1 MSILNRP
8 SDGLLSV
15 LLALRRALIAYGPQP
30 EARLLDLCAPSSV
43 VPDGKPDMARKTIT
57 RWKQL
62 GFFEEVDGQLRLHAT
77 VASIGVDDLDGL
89 RAAVLRLV
97 LAPENNPVLIADGG
111 DDNEK
116 SKASD
121 CTYAAAWA
129 LTQDPY
135 SFPAKYRGG
144 VEALQA
150 SQGVDPRP
158 FANDTRWAGFAE
170 WAVFL
175 GIAWS
180 APKVALVLDPAFAV
194 RMSLPDVFMGAP
206 ELPHEPFLA
215 RMAEVL
221 PIVDGG
227 RYYVAARSQTARPW
241 RSERTNHIS
250 PCLSAAVM
258 TLEARGELRLEAR
271 SDAPQRI
278 LLGRGGSEVRPVS
291 HVVRLGVS

>member
-30 EARLLDLCAPSSV
+30 EARLLELCAPPSV
-43 VPDGKPDMARKTIT
+43 VPEGKPDMARKTIT

-62 GFFEEVDGQLRLHAT
+62 GFFEEVDGRLQLHAD
-77 VASIGVDDLDGL
+77 VAAIGVDDLDRL

-97 LAPENNPVLIADGG
+97 LAPENNPVLSSDGG

-121 CTYAAAWA
+121 YTYAAAWA

-150 SQGVDPRP
+150 SQDTNPRP

-175 GIAWS
+175 GIAWT
-180 APKVALVLDPAFAV
+180 APKVGLVPDPAFAV
-194 RMSLPDVFMGAP
+194 RMVLPDIFTDGSDLP
-206 ELPHEPFLA
+206 LELLLTRLA
-215 RMAEVL
+215 DAL
-221 PIVDGG
+221 PVIDGG
-227 RYYVAARSQTARPW
+227 RYYLAVRGQIGRPW
-241 RSERTNHIS
+241 RPDLKNQLS
-250 PCLSAAVM
+250 PCLSAALL
-258 TLEARGELRLEAR
+258 TLEARGDLRLELR
-271 SDAPQRI
+271 SDAPQRM

-291 HVVRLGVS
+291 HIVRLGVS

>member
-15 LLALRRALIAYGPQP
+15 LLSLRRALIAYGPQSEP
-30 EARLLDLCAPSSV
+30 RLLELCAPASV
-43 VPDGKPDMARKTIT
+43 VPDGKPDMARKTLT

-62 GFFEEVDGQLRLHAT
+62 GFFREAEGALELDPAIRAVD
-77 VASIGVDDLDGL
+77 VDDMDGL
-89 RAAVLRLV
+89 RSAALRLV
-97 LAPENNPVLIADGG
+97 LAPENNPALSGESG

-121 CTYAAAWA
+121 YTFAAAWA

-135 SFPAKYRGG
+135 SFPGTYKSG

-150 SQGVDPRP
+150 SQAIEPRP

-180 APKVALVLDPAFAV
+180 AKVGLVLDPAFAV
-194 RMSLPDVFMGAP
+194 RFALQDIFAGTL
-206 ELPHEPFLA
+206 ELPQDAFLTRLSDA
-215 RMAEVL
+215 L
-221 PIVDGG
+221 PVVDGG
-227 RYYVAARSQTARPW
+227 RYQVAVQAQIGRPW
-241 RSERTNHIS
+241 RAHRPNQIS
-250 PCLSAAVM
+250 PSLSAAIL
-258 TLEARGELRLEAR
+258 TLEARGDLRLEVR

-278 LLGRGGSEVRPVS
+278 LLGRGGREVRPVS
-291 HVVRLGVS
+291 HLVRLGVS

>member
-1 MSILNRP
+1 MSILNRA

-30 EARLLDLCAPSSV
+30 EARLLELCAPPSV
-43 VPDGKPDMARKTIT
+43 VSDGKPDMARKTIT

-62 GFFEEVDGQLRLHAT
+62 GFFEEVDGQLRLHTDVAT
-77 VASIGVDDLDGL
+77 IGVDDLDGL
-89 RAAVLRLV
+89 RAAILRLV
-97 LAPENNPVLIADGG
+97 LAPANNPVLTSDGG

-150 SQGVDPRP
+150 SQGVEPRP
-158 FANDTRWAGFAE
+158 FANDTRWVGFAE

-180 APKVALVLDPAFAV
+180 AQKVGLVIDPAFAV
-194 RMSLPDVFMGAP
+194 RVSLPDVFMDAP
-206 ELPHEPFLA
+206 ELPQEPFLA
-215 RMAEVL
+215 RLADIL
-221 PIVDGG
+221 PIVDTG
-227 RYYVAARSQTARPW
+227 RYHVAVMSQTARPW
-241 RSERTNHIS
+241 RPARANHIS
-250 PCLSAAVM
+250 PCLSAALL
-258 TLEARGELRLEAR
+258 TLEARGDLRLEAR

-278 LLGRGGSEVRPVS
+278 LVGRGGSEVRPVS
-291 HVVRLGVS
+291 HVLRLGVP